1 MFMGSFAPLPG
12 GTSPAGQFACSSMRM
27 SVVVAVTG
35 GGVVRGFVVRMAVVV
50 VVAVLLIVGF
60 GSITNIAIGM
70 GGSVL
75 MFGRIGTGGLAASE
89 EQGGEGKRCEQAF
102 HWILG
107 FEVSV
112 SFGQADQC
120 W

>member
-1 MFMGSFAPLPG
+1 
-12 GTSPAGQFACSSMRM
+12 MRM
-27 SVVVAVTG
+27 TVVVAVTS
-35 GGVVRGFVVRMAVVV
+35 GGVVRGLLMRMSI
-50 VVAVLLIVGF
+50 VVAVVLLLIMGF

-75 MFGRIGTGGLAASE
+75 MYGSVGTGGLSAGE
-89 EQGGEGKRCEQAF
+89 EQGCEGKWCEQAF

>member
-1 MFMGSFAPLPG
+1 
-12 GTSPAGQFACSSMRM
+12 MRM
-27 SVVVAVTG
+27 TVVVAVTS
-35 GGVVRGFVVRMAVVV
+35 GGVVRGLLMRMSI
-50 VVAVLLIVGF
+50 VVAVARLLIVGF

-70 GGSVL
+70 RGSVL

-107 FEVSV
+107 LEVSV